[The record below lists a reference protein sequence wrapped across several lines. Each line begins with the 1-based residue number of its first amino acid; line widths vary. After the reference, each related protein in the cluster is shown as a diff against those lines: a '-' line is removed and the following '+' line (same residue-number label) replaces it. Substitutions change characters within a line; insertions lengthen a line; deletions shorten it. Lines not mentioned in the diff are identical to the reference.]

1 MLDGI
6 GYMSFRNS
14 LFCLVAENTMETK
27 KKKRRLLLF
36 ILTFIFLELKELDNF
51 HFGWFLTLY
60 V

>member
-27 KKKRRLLLF
+27 KKKAKAL
-36 ILTFIFLELKELDNF
+36 IVYT
-51 HFGWFLTLY
+51 HFYFSGTER
-60 V
+60 VG